1 MQVAKEAKEAKDF
14 VEKKTLI
21 SDYIQSGF
29 PLLSINT
36 SEPDR
41 VEERIV
47 GEIEALV
54 KQMQT
59 ALKKSDPAKA
69 SQYSMTV
76 YAWDC
81 KRGRR
86 DLSTNGAGNDPD
98 MIDPH
103 MLFNWFSSEE
113 CGGKSIL
120 LIHNFHRHIDQDM
133 GILQVLQNIIPVLKT
148 SLRTIIFVSP
158 DMDIPVELER
168 IVTEIDHPLPT
179 GEEIKAEYMKMVD
192 EYGMDLDE
200 EKLDEAVEVA
210 KGLTMFEAENAIALS
225 IVRKRAIDKDTIFE
239 IKSSMIKKNGDLEI
253 SSFDETL
260 DSLKGYQNL
269 KDFGLDVL
277 SHPLSTGI
285 LLLGVSGCGKSH
297 YAKAIGKAIGL
308 PTVSLSFGNMFDS
321 LVGSSE
327 RKIKNAL
334 RICDAMSPLLLFID
348 ELEKDLAGAQ
358 SSGETDSGVTK
369 RVMKTFLTWLS
380 DHNSRVPIIAT
391 ANSVK
396 HVPPEFLRSERWDA
410 IFFVNIPT
418 PEEADAILSHYLKQ
432 YEINATPEEVRS
444 KIIMTNWTGAEIK
457 TLCRLG
463 HIMGGDVE
471 KASKYVVSIYSA
483 KHQEIDALRSEALNY
498 AIPAS
503 GALDHAKK
511 RVEEPKSSTRQ
522 LMGAGGSKS
531 TVKLEKKKK
540 TTPTN

>member
-1 MQVAKEAKEAKDF
+1 
-14 VEKKTLI
+14 
-21 SDYIQSGF
+21 
-29 PLLSINT
+29 
-36 SEPDR
+36 
-41 VEERIV
+41 
-47 GEIEALV
+47 
-54 KQMQT
+54 
-59 ALKKSDPAKA
+59 
-69 SQYSMTV
+69 
-76 YAWDC
+76 
-81 KRGRR
+81 
-86 DLSTNGAGNDPD
+86 
-98 MIDPH
+98 
-103 MLFNWFSSEE
+103 
-113 CGGKSIL
+113 
-120 LIHNFHRHIDQDM
+120 M